1 MVDRLFD
8 AAAAALAEKLAAMTP
23 EERAEDDDPYG
34 SKRREAARQAES
46 DAKYRKAREMFDAS
60 PVKEWF
66 PDVEWLITA
75 VPDYPRNSVVAR
87 DSWDESRPVRN
98 QPHLMVQ
105 WDEAE
110 TSTGP
115 EIGFKVTVTSGPS
128 TDTSTGYPYWS
139 EGPEVHSAADVG
151 AVLDKWKAIVT
162 W

>member
-1 MVDRLFD
+1 MADRLFD

-23 EERAEDDDPYG
+23 DERAEDDDPG
-34 SKRREAARQAES
+34 GWKRREAARQAAE
-46 DAKYRKAREMFDAS
+46 DARYRRASEMFEAS
-60 PVKEWF
+60 PVKGWF

-87 DSWDESRPVRN
+87 DAWDDSRPVRN

-105 WDEAE
+105 WTDQDPEH
-110 TSTGP
+110 P

-139 EGPEVHSAADVG
+139 EGPEVHDAAEVG
-151 AVLDKWKAIVT
+151 AVLEKWKAIAT